1 MAQAFLLMLGRAL
14 LLSNACCLVSA
25 ARHSFVS
32 GVATPDLAEAPA
44 SDDDYALLDPA
55 VVVAGGDAQW
65 DTPSAR
71 ATASDDDFFG
81 AAASDDDAF
90 GDSAVA
96 VAPDAPRNASSALA
110 AASDDHAF
118 GDSAVAFAGD
128 AQRNASSTLTD
139 GAGGA
144 GRAPL
149 RHLAAGAAGALL
161 QAAASTRARFGLDFQ
176 ELASHPDQLL
186 AVCYAVPCV
195 VWFLAMIRVSSAHL
209 REQSRKV
216 AAHKAQL
223 KESFDGFL
231 GDMES
236 LLDRMV
242 ESSSRLAEQNLD
254 GKRRDF
260 QKFLQAIARRPTV
273 ASGDPDA
280 VANELRRFVGCWLK
294 VFEECSKDPV
304 HRPTIVAG
312 EWELARAETC
322 PDLCALVQERLD
334 KHELNFIAGMVSSI
348 QESKKV
354 DSFKNE
360 GMRPQATSSKD
371 RGCFG
376 CSWFQLGCC
385 LGCGWRPR
393 PGGGDRPSLSLACC
407 LCRITFLSVK
417 HVMVVGAVVCGFAVM
432 AVQAHARNYLCVAV
446 VGVAE
451 LCVMSVM
458 VRFEDVDT
466 LARLQADVNQLER
479 EHEDVR
485 QRCLKLKKF
494 SAQMQNIS
502 TLWRYRTVPLLDLL
516 KELHEQLWDTP
527 AGDLLAVL
535 EGLNGGLECALE
547 SVGPLTLYTGQS
559 ELSEDVMSI
568 ISTRLYAVTNFIK
581 ENSAQAQAEIA
592 PQVARQLKS
601 LFAFINVHVVAAHD
615 LGRSDWS
622 ITGGSSDP
630 FVRLRVREDE
640 EWLRTEVV
648 MNNLNP
654 RFNEEFLLAA
664 NPEDSVV
671 TLEVRDWDKFS
682 KSDAL
687 GRAELKFR
695 DLKPGQWHAL
705 REPLHHEKKK
715 NKAKGEIEVKVHF
728 ATTVPQLERVAHD
741 LCRDKN
747 SPRKHKPGK
756 KDKKERG

>member
-1 MAQAFLLMLGRAL
+1 
-14 LLSNACCLVSA
+14 
-25 ARHSFVS
+25 
-32 GVATPDLAEAPA
+32 
-44 SDDDYALLDPA
+44 
-55 VVVAGGDAQW
+55 
-65 DTPSAR
+65 
-71 ATASDDDFFG
+71 
-81 AAASDDDAF
+81 
-90 GDSAVA
+90 
-96 VAPDAPRNASSALA
+96 
-110 AASDDHAF
+110 
-118 GDSAVAFAGD
+118 
-128 AQRNASSTLTD
+128 
-139 GAGGA
+139 
-144 GRAPL
+144 
-149 RHLAAGAAGALL
+149 
-161 QAAASTRARFGLDFQ
+161 
-176 ELASHPDQLL
+176 
-186 AVCYAVPCV
+186 V
-195 VWFLAMIRVSSAHL
+195 VWFIAMIRVSSAHL
-209 REQSRKV
+209 REQSRKA

-260 QKFLQAIARRPTV
+260 QKFLQAIARRPAV
-273 ASGDPDA
+273 VSGDPDA
-280 VANELRRFVGCWLK
+280 VTNELRRFVGCWLK

-312 EWELARAETC
+312 EWELARTETC

-348 QESKKV
+348 KENKKV

-360 GMRPQATSSKD
+360 GMPPQATTKD

-385 LGCGWRPR
+385 LGCGCGPR

-407 LCRITFLSVK
+407 LCRTTFLSVK
-417 HVMVVGAVVCGFAVM
+417 HVMVVGAVLCGFAVM
-432 AVQAHARNYLCVAV
+432 AVQAHARNHLCAAV

-458 VRFEDVDT
+458 VRFEDVDA

-485 QRCLKLKKF
+485 QRCSKLKKF

-527 AGDLLAVL
+527 AGDLLVVL
-535 EGLNGGLECALE
+535 GELNGGLECALE
-547 SVGPLTLYTGQS
+547 SVGPLTLYTGHS
-559 ELSEDVMSI
+559 ELSEDVMNI

-581 ENSAQAQAEIA
+581 ENSSQAQAEIA
-592 PQVARQLKS
+592 PHVARQLRN
-601 LFAFINVHVVAAHD
+601 LFAFINVQVVAAHD

-630 FVRLRVREDE
+630 FVRMRVREDA
-640 EWLRTEVV
+640 EWLCTEVV
-648 MNNLNP
+648 LSNLNP

-664 NPEDSVV
+664 SPEDSVV

-682 KSDAL
+682 KSDNL
-687 GRAELKFR
+687 GRAEVRFR

-705 REPLHHEKKK
+705 REPLHHKK
-715 NKAKGEIEVKVHF
+715 NSKAKGEIEVKVHF
-728 ATTVPQLERVAHD
+728 ATTVPQLERVARD
-741 LCRDKN
+741 LRRDKD
-747 SPRKHKPGK
+747 SPRKPPRVPRPGAGGNK
-756 KDKKERG
+756 ARG